1 MMNDS
6 MSVAQLQEQIHRTAV
21 EHGWWDQSRPIGEA
35 LMLIVTELAEAME
48 AYRDGNPESDKIEGF
63 SKVEEELADTIIRI
77 LDLAG
82 GMGFDIQGALEAK
95 MMYNETRPYRH
106 GGKLA

>member
-1 MMNDS
+1 
-6 MSVAQLQEQIHRTAV
+6 
-21 EHGWWDQSRPIGEA
+21 
-35 LMLIVTELAEAME
+35 MLAVTELAEAME
-48 AYRDGNPESDKIEGF
+48 AYRDGNPTSEKINGF

-82 GMGFDIQGALEAK
+82 GMGYDIEGALAAK
-95 MMYNETRPYRH
+95 IVYNETRPYRH